1 MGGVRFITGQGQ
13 AGAQGFYGGGE
24 DGGVKDG
31 GEENGVK
38 EELTSSLVV
47 LSTEECSIVLV
58 VLVISHY

>member
-1 MGGVRFITGQGQ
+1 M
-13 AGAQGFYGGGE
+13 
-24 DGGVKDG
+24 KDG

>member
-1 MGGVRFITGQGQ
+1 MHLHIWAVHGTRR
-13 AGAQGFYGGGE
+13 FYGGGE
-24 DGGVKDG
+24 DGDVKDG

>member
-1 MGGVRFITGQGQ
+1 MPGGPTATILSTLKIKCDITGQGQ

-38 EELTSSLVV
+38 EEF
-47 LSTEECSIVLV
+47 
-58 VLVISHY
+58 